1 MQGYHPMGL
10 ADYSGLKMKI
20 TVKTFLTL
28 RQIMRN
34 HAKFEMVVDEMTLRE
49 LLDLLCEE
57 FGEELKQQV
66 FNRKTNGVSKMLR
79 ILVNGR
85 HYTTLP
91 EKLETRL
98 QENDEIALFPPLA
111 GG

>member
-1 MQGYHPMGL
+1 
-10 ADYSGLKMKI
+10 
-20 TVKTFLTL
+20 
-28 RQIMRN
+28 MRN
-34 HAKFEMVVDEMTLRE
+34 QAEIELDVDGGTLRE

-66 FNRKTNGVSKMLR
+66 FDRKTNKVSKMLKV
-79 ILVNGR
+79 LVNGR

-91 EKLETRL
+91 NKLETYL
-98 QENDEIALFPPLA
+98 QDDDEIALFPPIA